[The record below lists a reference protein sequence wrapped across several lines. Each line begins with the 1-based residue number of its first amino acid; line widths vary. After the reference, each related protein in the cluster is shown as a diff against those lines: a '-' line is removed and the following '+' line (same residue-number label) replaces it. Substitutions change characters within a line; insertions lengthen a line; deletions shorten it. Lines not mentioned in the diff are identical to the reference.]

1 MNIPGISNITNMF
14 DDVVERLTVNKK
26 ALDQIKSVVGGD
38 QKVDLGDTFTQRH
51 SAESLSGHI
60 RTPVEW
66 MGSAG
71 RLFGMALERLGL
83 GYATSDD
90 WNKKFSNAVD
100 VLKNNFDLLDT
111 AAGVGSKDGFIGKID
126 LEAALKNPDMPKEVK
141 DACRFLLENP
151 SAWNQLDVGAGIGNC
166 DGIIAKCDVD
176 AVSAKL
182 AEKAAA
188 IEDTSKADKPD
199 EVDKTGEP
207 DKESTIGDTKP
218 TKETEETSGENKTE
232 ETAAREDSGK
242 TENRTDESRFA
253 GMAPEDVVQMLM
265 FEMMGSL
272 DDAMVDVAKDL
283 KEANDRLINQDS
295 NSKDGK
301 KTQLDINKLQLQLQK
316 LMEQRKMMFEMI
328 STMSRLHHEMAKSAL
343 SNMGRA

>member
-26 ALDQIKSVVGGD
+26 ALDQIKSVFGGD

-100 VLKNNFDLLDT
+100 VLKGNFDLLDT
-111 AAGVGSKDGFIGKID
+111 AAGIGGKDGFIGKND
-126 LEAALKNPDMPKEVK
+126 LEAAMRNPDIPKEVR

-176 AVSAKL
+176 AVSARL
-182 AEKAAA
+182 AEQAAA
-188 IEDTSKADKPD
+188 AEDARETG
-199 EVDKTGEP
+199 EVDETADLDEAGEP
-207 DKESTIGDTKP
+207 DEIDDADGVAGADGPDGAEEAGEAGNTADLGATNDTSTTG
-218 TKETEETSGENKTE
+218 
-232 ETAAREDSGK
+232 TAAASRAEHA
-242 TENRTDESRFA
+242 ESLVTNLL
-253 GMAPEDVVQMLM
+253 E
-265 FEMMGSL
+265 SL
-272 DDAMVDVAKDL
+272 D
-283 KEANDRLINQDS
+283 
-295 NSKDGK
+295 
-301 KTQLDINKLQLQLQK
+301 TQLDTKTKELDEMVRSGKRDTHTLTLELQRIA
-316 LMEQRKMMFEMI
+316 EQRKQMFELL
-328 STMSRLHHEMAKSAL
+328 STLSKMHNEMAKTAIQ
-343 SNMGRA
+343 NMGRA